1 MHQGSTNGYAQ
12 LFSYFTIFHL
22 SEIFISCTSYSREP
36 YWILTKGTKGEIPDF
51 NWKCASLQSNY
62 LKLWYK
68 YRWTRYKTE
77 WQAIAEIFSLA
88 VHSTS
93 WEQYAL
99 LSTTLS
105 SVLTTIGFTQWWF
118 SSSSSGLQGR
128 GRFLS
133 AKNESSKSRSVKR
146 SSGKKNSKNGSKQNF
161 NNGVCRIW
169 SSKLNLRTNLP
180 TQRESTRSY
189 QT

>member
-1 MHQGSTNGYAQ
+1 MHQESTNGYAQ
-12 LFSYFTIFHL
+12 LFSFFTIFHL
-22 SEIFISCTSYSREP
+22 SEIYISCTSYSREP
-36 YWILTKGTKGEIPDF
+36 YWISTKGIKGEIPDF
-51 NWKCASLQSNY
+51 NSLKFAFLQINY
-62 LKLWYK
+62 LK

-93 WEQYAL
+93 WEQSAL

-118 SSSSSGLQGR
+118 SSSSSGSLGR

-146 SSGKKNSKNGSKQNF
+146 SSGKKNSRNGSKQNF

-180 TQRESTRSY
+180 TPRESTRF
-189 QT
+189 